1 MAANGPM
8 TLVFRNSGSWK
19 WISSA
24 LAALAIITLAGLF
37 SQAGAFTLEELERND
52 PLVNIRA
59 VNPDIVV
66 DMRYATDN
74 NFLHRVL
81 YKSPECFLR
90 RSVAE
95 KLSKA
100 NDSLKAKGYGVK
112 CWDCYRPHSVQVE
125 MWKIL
130 PDARYVADPKK
141 GSNHNRGIAVDV
153 TLVDFKGQEMEMP
166 TGFDDFRQ
174 IAWRDYQDLP
184 EKQKKNRA
192 ILRNAME
199 QAGFK
204 SIRTEWWH
212 YDGAKP
218 SQYPIIPESASHP

>member
-8 TLVFRNSGSWK
+8 THVFRNSGSWK
-19 WISSA
+19 WINRLLTA
-24 LAALAIITLAGLF
+24 LIILGPVVFF
-37 SQAGAFTLEELERND
+37 SQAGAFTLEELSKND
-52 PLVNIRA
+52 PLVNIRE
-59 VNPDIVV
+59 VNPDILV
-66 DMRYATDN
+66 DMRYATAD

-100 NDSLKAKGYGVK
+100 NEALKAQGYGIK

-125 MWKIL
+125 MWKIM

-153 TLVDFKGQEMEMP
+153 TLVDLKGQEMEMP

-174 IAWRDYQDLP
+174 VAGRDYEDLP
-184 EKQKKNRA
+184 KAKKKNRA
-192 ILRNAME
+192 ILRQAME
-199 QAGFK
+199 QSGFR

-212 YDGAKP
+212 YDGANP
-218 SQYPIIPESASHP
+218 PLYPVVPDTANQP

>member
-1 MAANGPM
+1 
-8 TLVFRNSGSWK
+8 LV
-19 WISSA
+19 
-24 LAALAIITLAGLF
+24 LAGF
-37 SQAGAFTLEELERND
+37 YNHAGAFTLEELERND
-52 PLVNIRA
+52 PLVNIRD

-66 DMRYATDN
+66 DMRYATAD

-81 YKSPECFLR
+81 YKSPECYLR

-100 NDSLKAKGYGVK
+100 HESLKAKGYGIK

-130 PDARYVADPKK
+130 PDARYVANPKK

-153 TLVDFKGQEMEMP
+153 TLVDLEGQEMDMP
-166 TGFDDFRQ
+166 TGFDDFRKV
-174 IAWRDYQDLP
+174 AWRDYQDLP
-184 EKQKKNRA
+184 ENKKQNRA

-212 YDGAKP
+212 YDGARP
-218 SQYPIIPESASHP
+218 PLYPIIPETASRP